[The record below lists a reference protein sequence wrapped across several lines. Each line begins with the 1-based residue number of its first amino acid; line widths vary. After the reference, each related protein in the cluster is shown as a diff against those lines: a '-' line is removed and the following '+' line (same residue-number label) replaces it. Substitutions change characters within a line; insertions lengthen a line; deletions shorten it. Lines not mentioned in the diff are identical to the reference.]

1 MTGGTTW
8 PAWRPVIMGWLAL
21 LVLLVGF
28 GTWAANAR
36 IAGAIIAPGRIVVA
50 HSPQVVQHPEGGV
63 VTALLVSEGQRV
75 AEGEVLLRLDD
86 VAIGAELAQVETRLF
101 EVMARRARLEAER
114 DGAPLIRFDPLLRQ
128 RAKDRPAL
136 ADIMAGQRRLMQ
148 ARAAS
153 LEQELAQLDIRQ
165 VQAAKASAGIAAQ
178 LAALKHQLQLIRQE
192 LDAQQSLLQQ
202 GLAQMTRVLAL
213 RREKARLRGA
223 VGELQARD
231 AELADRA
238 AGIELEILR
247 LKAQRREAAITQLR
261 DLQAQERSLR
271 QERHRLQTRLSHRQV
286 VAPLGGVVHDLRVP
300 GPQAVVPAAAPILT
314 IVPKDRPAMIQA
326 RIAPTDI
333 DAVYPNQAVRLRFPA
348 LDKAATPQL
357 DGRIASVSA
366 DALLDPASGLA
377 YYQARI
383 TLSAEAAAPLPDGA
397 RLIPGMPVEA
407 YIRTGDHR
415 PAAYLIKPMSDYFAR
430 AFR

>member
-1 MTGGTTW
+1 
-8 PAWRPVIMGWLAL
+8 MGWLAL
-21 LVLLVGF
+21 LVLLGGF

-36 IAGAIIAPGRIVVA
+36 ISGAIIAPGRIVVA
-50 HSPQVVQHPEGGV
+50 HSPQVVQHPDGGV
-63 VTALLVSEGQRV
+63 VAALLVSEGQRV
-75 AEGEVLLRLDD
+75 TAGDVLLRFDQG
-86 VAIGAELAQVETRLF
+86 AIGAELAQVETRLF

-114 DGAPLIRFDPLLRQ
+114 DGAPLIRFAPLLRQ
-128 RAKDRPAL
+128 RAKDSPAL
-136 ADIMAGQRRLMQ
+136 TDVMAGQRRLMQ

-153 LEQELAQLDIRQ
+153 LEQELAQLETRRA
-165 VQAAKASAGIAAQ
+165 QAAKASEGIAAQ
-178 LAALKHQLQLIRQE
+178 LAALKHQLQLIGQE
-192 LDAQQSLLQQ
+192 LNAQEALLQQ

-247 LKAQRREAAITQLR
+247 LKARRQEAAITQLR
-261 DLQAQERSLR
+261 DVQAQERGLR
-271 QERHRLQTRLSHRQV
+271 QERQRLQARLSQRRV

-314 IVPKDRPAMIQA
+314 IVPQDRPPMIRA
-326 RIAPTDI
+326 RITPTDI
-333 DAVYPNQAVRLRFPA
+333 DAVFPDQAVQLRFPA
-348 LDKAATPQL
+348 LDRAMTPTL
-357 DGRIASVSA
+357 EGRVASVSA
-366 DALLDPASGLA
+366 DALWDSASGLA

-383 TLSAEAAAPLPDGA
+383 ALTAGAATALPDTA